1 MTMIPD
7 ISKKS
12 EKNTIT
18 HNILSTSSSLSF
30 TRIMEIV
37 GRTMSHYS
45 STITYDD
52 DDDSNDTG
60 NDHDHD
66 HDRGDY
72 HHVNHWL

>member
-52 DDDSNDTG
+52 DDDDDSNNAD
-60 NDHDHD
+60 DDSVD
-66 HDRGDY
+66 IDIDI
-72 HHVNHWL
+72 